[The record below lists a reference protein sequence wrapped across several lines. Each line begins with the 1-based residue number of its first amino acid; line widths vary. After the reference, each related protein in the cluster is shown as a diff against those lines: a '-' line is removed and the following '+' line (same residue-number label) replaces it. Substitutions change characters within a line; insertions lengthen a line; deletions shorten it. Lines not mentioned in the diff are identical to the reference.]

1 MKLAFTETDPLFW
14 LILFMSLFSLILFFQ
29 KSEYS
34 KKLIILI
41 IFRTISI
48 LILLFLLFDPRITS
62 ISSDDNELIWNIYID
77 RSLSMSYH
85 SKPSVG
91 SLVSGIDELIT
102 RLDKKSIP
110 LNIFDFGSKIDTN
123 WHNGEKNF
131 EDISTN
137 LGLVIDHINQ
147 RNNDGLAGSIIIT
160 DGQANQGLD
169 VPISDL
175 GNIRPIHIIGV
186 GNSNPLVD
194 ISISSINA
202 PPVILKGEN
211 AEIEVFVSSYGIVNE
226 RVNVTLYSEEKLLG
240 SKILTLSGEGS
251 INTIRFMINPEKT
264 GEIEYKVQVNVL
276 KDEINILNN
285 KQVLPI
291 QVLKNKYRIAII
303 TGAPNFNTRVIK
315 NMLDNDKYII
325 HHYYL
330 TKNGYSSPLRKF
342 WDTKYDLILFDN
354 NPVINNAKEWESFLR
369 IFAKKILSQK
379 TSFAIFIGN
388 DIERNALSPYLNLM
402 DLELKD
408 PLIELGSDYN
418 WNLSKNWNLFFPLQ
432 NNVLINKIKY
442 DFPPLFIDLEIDSSN
457 STVLANYSISDVKIP
472 LLLLA
477 EKDPLRYM
485 VFTSPSLHHLY
496 YKIQDNYSQD
506 ITRHIFKP
514 IFSWLMRTGNGEDFY
529 FRTGKN
535 SYQQGEKVTISG
547 KPVRKTEIAD
557 ESYIHIFKQGE
568 KVNSKPM
575 TYDSNTGSYTGTFWA
590 STAGRLDY
598 EIDMTYSDMSLTV
611 SKGSLQVQESQ
622 IETNNVF
629 LNTGPLLRLSESTN
643 GSFQNWSD
651 KLSVINKIDRISN
664 KQISYRKIIMHNNWW
679 VFFIILF
686 LLTFEWAYRRKI
698 GMI

>member
-1 MKLAFTETDPLFW
+1 MKLTFTETDPLIW
-14 LILFMSLFSLILFFQ
+14 LILVISFFSLILFFQ
-29 KSEYS
+29 KSDYS

-48 LILLFLLFDPRITS
+48 LILFFLFFDPRITL
-62 ISSDDNELIWNIYID
+62 IGSDDNELTWNIYID

-91 SLVSGIDELIT
+91 SLVSGINELIT

-123 WHNGEKNF
+123 WYNGEKKF
-131 EDISTN
+131 EDVSTN

-169 VPISDL
+169 IPISDL

-194 ISISSINA
+194 ISILSVNA
-202 PPVILKGEN
+202 PPVILKGDN

-264 GEIEYKVQVNVL
+264 GEIVYKVQVNAL
-276 KDEINILNN
+276 KDEINIINN

-291 QVLKNKYRIAII
+291 QVLKNEYRIAII

-315 NMLDNDKYII
+315 DMLDNNQYII
-325 HHYYL
+325 DHYYL

-354 NPVINNAKEWESFLR
+354 NPVINNANEWESFLR

-442 DFPPLFIDLEIDSSN
+442 DLPPLFIDLEIDSSN
-457 STVLANYSISDVKIP
+457 SIVLANYSISDVQIP

-485 VFTSPSLHHLY
+485 VFTSPGLHHLY

-535 SYQQGEKVTISG
+535 SYQQGEKVTITG

-557 ESYIHIFKQGE
+557 ESYIHIFKEGE

-598 EIDMTYSDMSLTV
+598 EIEMTYSDLSLIV
-611 SKGSLQVQESQ
+611 SKGNLQVQESQ

-651 KLSVINKIDRISN
+651 KLSVINKIDRKSN
-664 KQISYRKIIMHNNWW
+664 KQISYRKIILHNNWW
-679 VFFIILF
+679 VLFIILF
-686 LLTFEWAYRRKI
+686 LLTFEWGYRRKI